1 MAAAADW
8 VSAASFISLSGALYL
23 QGFGGSSGQPGGL
36 AYLLGW
42 TGGFCLVAMLVAP
55 HLRAMNLYTLPE
67 FFQAR
72 FGGKWPRIIAALA
85 AVLCSFVYV
94 VAQIYGVG
102 LIASRL
108 TGCSLRLASCWAW
121 AACCCAPFL
130 VACAP

>member
-67 FFQAR
+67 FFR
-72 FGGKWPRIIAALA
+72 FALA
-85 AVLCSFVYV
+85 AS
-94 VAQIYGVG
+94 GR
-102 LIASRL
+102 ASLPR
-108 TGCSLRLASCWAW
+108 WPP
-121 AACCCAPFL
+121 CCAPLSMWWPRFM
-130 VACAP
+130 AWA